1 MPEQL
6 LVVADDALLQLTL
19 APLLHRTGLS
29 ILIARSIAEARS
41 LLRSE
46 RPAAMLLDLA
56 MSFGAAPALIEELR
70 LWPESPL
77 VIGVTAD
84 NSPAAVIEAQR
95 LGVFDCLTRPLSPE
109 LLRAAALRAIEHYR
123 LNVAAREIEHLRA
136 IAETVGSAART
147 AAHHL
152 SQHLTVIMGETQL
165 LHEELTDPEMRASL
179 DRILR
184 ATEYSAQTLADLRAS
199 CYLID

>member
-1 MPEQL
+1 MPERL

-19 APLLHRTGLS
+19 APLLHRAGLCV
-29 ILIARSIAEARS
+29 LIARSIPEARS

-46 RPAAMLLDLA
+46 QPAAMLLDLA
-56 MSFGAAPALIEELR
+56 MSSGDAPALIAELR

-84 NSPAAVIEAQR
+84 SSSAAVIEAQR

-109 LLRAAALRAIEHYR
+109 LLWAAALRAIEHYR
-123 LNVAAREIEHLRA
+123 LSITAREIEHLRA
-136 IAETVGSAART
+136 IAETVGAAART

-165 LHEELTDPEMRASL
+165 LHEELTDPETRASL

-184 ATEYSAQTLADLRAS
+184 ATEYSAQTLANLRAS
-199 CYLID
+199 CHLID